1 VPESK
6 RRPTGRSRERA
17 KARAARAR
25 ATQAAQREADKRK
38 LTPAQYSRRRA
49 LGWVLVGLGVVVF
62 VQHLVSHAGFFT
74 LVSPGV
80 DDLIAGYPLAGVL
93 GLGGALVLAR

>member
-1 VPESK
+1 MSASRK
-6 RRPTGRSRERA
+6 RSRGRPKERA

-25 ATQAAQREADKRK
+25 AAQAAQREADKRK
-38 LTPAQYSRRRA
+38 LTPAQYTRRRA
-49 LGWVLVGLGVVVF
+49 LGWILVGLGVVVF

-80 DDLIAGYPLAGVL
+80 DDLVAGYPLAGLL
-93 GLGGALVLAR
+93 GLTGALILSR

>member
-6 RRPTGRSRERA
+6 RRSKGRPKERA

-25 ATQAAQREADKRK
+25 ETQAAQREAEKRK
-38 LTPAQYSRRRA
+38 LTTAQHSRRRV
-49 LGWVLVGLGVVVF
+49 LGWGLVGLGVVMF

-80 DDLIAGYPLAGVL
+80 DDVIAGYPLAGLLALAGVL
-93 GLGGALVLAR
+93 LLSR

>member
-1 VPESK
+1 V
-6 RRPTGRSRERA
+6 
-17 KARAARAR
+17 
-25 ATQAAQREADKRK
+25 
-38 LTPAQYSRRRA
+38 

-80 DDLIAGYPLAGVL
+80 DDIIAGYPLAALLGVI
-93 GLGGALVLAR
+93 GAVVLSR

>member
-1 VPESK
+1 VPGSK
-6 RRPTGRSRERA
+6 GRSTRRPKKRA
-17 KARAARAR
+17 KAQQARAR
-25 ATQAAQREADKRK
+25 AAQAAQREADKHK
-38 LTPAQYSRRRA
+38 LTPAQYSRRRG

-80 DDLIAGYPLAGVL
+80 DDLIAGYPLAGLLALAGAIVL
-93 GLGGALVLAR
+93 SR

>member
-1 VPESK
+1 VPASK
-6 RRPTGRSRERA
+6 RRSTRRPKERA

-25 ATQAAQREADKRK
+25 AAQAAQSEADKRK
-38 LTPAQYSRRRA
+38 LTPAQYSRKRV

-80 DDLIAGYPLAGVL
+80 DDLIAGYPLAGL
-93 GLGGALVLAR
+93 LALAGALILSR

>member
-6 RRPTGRSRERA
+6 GRSRRRPKQHA

-25 ATQAAQREADKRK
+25 ATQAAQREADERK
-38 LTPAQYSRRRA
+38 LTPAQYRRRRG
-49 LGWVLVGLGVVVF
+49 LGWTLVGLGVVVF
-62 VQHLVSHAGFFT
+62 LQHLVSHAGFFT

-80 DDLIAGYPLAGVL
+80 DDIIAGYPLAGLLALAGAIVL
-93 GLGGALVLAR
+93 SR

>member
-6 RRPTGRSRERA
+6 RRSKGGSQGRA

-25 ATQAAQREADKRK
+25 ATQAAQREAEKRK
-38 LTPAQYSRRRA
+38 LTPAQYGRRRV

-80 DDLIAGYPLAGVL
+80 DDIIAGYPLAALLGVI
-93 GLGGALVLAR
+93 GAVVLSR

>member
-1 VPESK
+1 VPASKRRSK
-6 RRPTGRSRERA
+6 RRPKERA

-25 ATQAAQREADKRK
+25 VTQAAQREADKRK
-38 LTPAQYSRRRA
+38 LTPAQYSRRRG

-80 DDLIAGYPLAGVL
+80 DDVIAGYPLAGLLALAGAIVL
-93 GLGGALVLAR
+93 SR

>member
-1 VPESK
+1 VPASK
-6 RRPTGRSRERA
+6 RRSTRRPKERA
-17 KARAARAR
+17 KARAA
-25 ATQAAQREADKRK
+25 QAAQREADKRK
-38 LTPAQYSRRRA
+38 LTPAQYSRRRM

-80 DDLIAGYPLAGVL
+80 DDLIAGYPLAGL
-93 GLGGALVLAR
+93 LALAGALILSR